1 MADYSIFSQP
11 QGPVIDTDLY
21 VNAAKSGID
30 MGNAQK
36 TNTQAAL
43 EGITQGVNTGMD
55 LYSKYQNQQITQQ
68 QIDTQPAKDQADI
81 EAKLAAAEHNRSLA
95 TQQSAKAQAQA
106 EEDALYSSIS
116 QALANQDAE
125 AINQIAASP
134 QLMKQVV
141 KDPKKFEP
149 VAEAMASVPGTNPE
163 IVGRFS
169 DFTEIQKIKAAE
181 AAKRVA
187 LQGKDLEAQAAL
199 ESSLV
204 VQRAANRYAQ
214 QTGSPHSM
222 LEVAAGLET
231 EQAGKFTVVDGKMV
245 PKPSDGLP
253 SDASMDGKVD
263 VFMRGSR
270 NGKDYYY
277 QVGEGEK
284 AEDLAK
290 AVSVRGTAQVFSGR
304 SESDQIAG
312 VKARRAD
319 KVAQYRTTSGQSADP
334 TQRKMM
340 GREGESFVVTPPE
353 YEPERPPREMQTFPK
368 DEDLSR
374 PDPREDTYEAMN
386 ALTMSGTPEE
396 IPNVL
401 VGNPTAKKI
410 MASDFGITEK
420 QLEDNSQAIAVIY
433 KNAAEY
439 ADSADSVFGGIANQ
453 FGSDAREL
461 RDAKKSLAKA
471 RAAKDLE
478 VLKLKSV
485 DAPPNSFNSVQLRG
499 YSEEALRKYKLGRE
513 SVTGI
518 MPAVYATIYG
528 WGKYWAELS
537 KYPEDANSVED
548 LYYIK
553 HKTAYDTKANAAADK
568 LRENYKEYKR
578 SPMRAIKAADEL
590 LQEKSQTVGT
600 KAPIIE
606 NVQPPEATQQFSS
619 LSKLSG
625 SASTE
630 SLPDKGGGPSFDSYP
645 YDAVEL
651 GAETPDKG
659 GGPSFNS
666 PPYDAVEL
674 GAEIGQVTALM
685 GPEAEEVK
693 PMTKEE
699 AQDHALSMA
708 KKYNVPPELVIGLG
722 TQESR
727 WTEDA
732 RSKVGAIGYMQLMP
746 GTAKE
751 LGIDPMDPK
760 QNIEGGVKYLAQM
773 YKRFG
778 DWKLAI
784 QAYNAGPG
792 NVRKYKGKVPFKE
805 TKGHLAGV
813 LKAAKNYVDKNKT
826 YA

>member
-21 VNAAKSGID
+21 VNAAKTGID

-43 EGITQGVNTGMD
+43 EGITQGITTGQQI
-55 LYSKYQNQQITQQ
+55 YGNYQNQQIKQQ

-95 TQQSAKAQAQA
+95 TQQSAKAQA
-106 EEDALYSSIS
+106 EEDALYASIS

-163 IVGRFS
+163 VVGRFS

-214 QTGSPHSM
+214 QTGRPHSM

-253 SDASMDGKVD
+253 PDASMDGKVD

-284 AEDLAK
+284 ADDLTK
-290 AVSVRGTAQVFSGR
+290 AVNVRGTAQVFSGR

-319 KVAQYRTTSGQSADP
+319 KIAQYQTANGQSTDP

-340 GREGESFVVTPPE
+340 GREGDSFVVTPPE
-353 YEPERPPREMQTFPK
+353 YAPKRPPGKMQTFPK

-374 PDPREDTYEAMN
+374 PNPRKDTYEAMS
-386 ALTMSGTPEE
+386 ALTMEGLHND
-396 IPNVL
+396 IPSVL
-401 VGNPTAKKI
+401 AGNPTAKKI
-410 MASDFGITEK
+410 MASDFGITEQ
-420 QLEDNSQAIAVIY
+420 QLDENSYAIATIY
-433 KNAAEY
+433 KDADDYANN
-439 ADSADSVFGGIANQ
+439 ADSAVGGVINQ
-453 FGSDAREL
+453 WGGESSDL
-461 RDAKKSLAKA
+461 RAAKTSLAKA
-471 RAAKDLE
+471 KAARE
-478 VLKLKSV
+478 FEARRLKAENES
-485 DAPPNSFNSVQLRG
+485 PNSFNNVQLRG
-499 YSEEALRKYKLGRE
+499 YNEEALRKYKIGRARVKE
-513 SVTGI
+513 TMAANAMAATATGY
-518 MPAVYATIYG
+518 YAG
-528 WGKYWAELS
+528 AADLA
-537 KYPEDANSVED
+537 KYPEDVSSVEE
-548 LYYIK
+548 LYYVK
-553 HKTAYDTKANAAADK
+553 NKAGYDAAVEQSANR
-568 LRENYKEYKR
+568 LRNDYVEYKR
-578 SPMRAIKAADEL
+578 APMRAVKTTDEL
-590 LQEKSQTVGT
+590 VQKRSQTVGT

-606 NVQPPEATQQFSS
+606 NVQPTETKQRFS
-619 LSKLSG
+619 LSDL
-625 SASTE
+625 SASAE
-630 SLPDKGGGPSFDSYP
+630 SLPDR
-645 YDAVEL
+645 
-651 GAETPDKG
+651 G

-674 GAEIGQVTALM
+674 GAEIGQTTALM
-685 GPEAEEVK
+685 GPEAEEEK

-751 LGIDPMDPK
+751 LGVDPTDPK

-792 NVRKYKGKVPFKE
+792 NVRKYKGKIPFKE

-813 LKAAKNYVDKNKT
+813 LKAAKNYVDKN
-826 YA
+826 